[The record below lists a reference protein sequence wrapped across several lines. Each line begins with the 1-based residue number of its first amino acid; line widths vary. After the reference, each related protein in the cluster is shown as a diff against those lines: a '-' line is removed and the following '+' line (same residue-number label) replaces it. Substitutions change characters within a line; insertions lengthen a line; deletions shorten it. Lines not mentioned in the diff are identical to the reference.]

1 MPAVTSRKGLVA
13 VLATA
18 ALLPLAAV
26 LPAAH
31 AAPADRPRTDH
42 LRGRH
47 RRQPATLR
55 PHQQP

>member
-31 AAPADRPRTDH
+31 AAPPAPDH

-47 RRQPATLR
+47 PRQPARLR